1 MNTNSS
7 PRAIKS
13 LPMAVLTL
21 GIIAVSSASIII
33 KFAQVEVPSIVIAAY
48 RLTIATII
56 LLPFVLF
63 NYLDELKSIKR
74 RDLVLILISGLFLAL
89 HFASWITSLKFTTI
103 ASSVVLVTTTPLWVA
118 LFSPLFLNEK
128 IKIGIWFGIFF
139 ALAGSIIVAFSDV
152 CVFNS
157 TSFFSCPNL
166 MASFHGSNMIGN
178 FLALIG
184 AWMAAGY
191 MIVGRKLRTRLSATP
206 YVFCVYGAASIIL
219 LFIVLSM
226 KMPVIGFSP
235 KAFGWLLLL
244 GLVPQLIGHSSFNWA
259 LGYLPAAFVSVA
271 LMGEPIGTIMLAY
284 IIFADVPLIG
294 EVIGGLLIL
303 TGIIIVSWA
312 NHQTMNSSADILA
325 NK

>member
-1 MNTNSS
+1 MN
-7 PRAIKS
+7 
-13 LPMAVLTL
+13 
-21 GIIAVSSASIII
+21 
-33 KFAQVEVPSIVIAAY
+33 
-48 RLTIATII
+48 
-56 LLPFVLF
+56 
-63 NYLDELKSIKR
+63 LKVIKR
-74 RDLVLILISGLFLAL
+74 RELVLILISGLFLAF

-152 CVFNS
+152 CIFNT
-157 TSFFSCPNL
+157 TSFLSCPNM

-191 MIVGRKLRTRLSATP
+191 MIVGRKLRTRLSVTP

-219 LFIVLSM
+219 LVIVLIM
-226 KMPVIGFSP
+226 KMPIIGFST

-271 LMGEPIGTIMLAY
+271 LMGEPIGTIILAF
-284 IIFADVPLIG
+284 IIFAEVPLIG
-294 EVIGGLLIL
+294 EVIGGVLIL

-312 NHQTMNSSADILA
+312 NHQTMNSNADIRA